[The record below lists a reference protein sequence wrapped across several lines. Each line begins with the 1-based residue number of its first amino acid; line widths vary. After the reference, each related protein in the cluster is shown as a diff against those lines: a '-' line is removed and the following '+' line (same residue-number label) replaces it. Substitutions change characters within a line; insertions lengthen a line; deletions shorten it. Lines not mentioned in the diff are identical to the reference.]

1 MKMAGGH
8 YVLSLADVDAE
19 VAFTGDAAQAM
30 IPPDAEAAF
39 SIGAEIRLLNAT
51 SAPLEVKLAAGVGVV
66 SPDGV
71 LEIQPAEAAAQLT
84 KIGPNC
90 WEFKRA

>member
-1 MKMAGGH
+1 MATGL
-8 YVLSLADVDAE
+8 YVFSLADAGVE
-19 VAFTGDAAQAM
+19 VEFTGDAAQAM
-30 IPPDAEAAF
+30 IPLDADAAF
-39 SIGAEIRLLNAT
+39 SLGAEIRLLNAT
-51 SAPLEVKLAAGVGVV
+51 TSALDVKLAAGVLLV

-90 WEFKRA
+90 WELKRA